1 MDSLDSIVQAA
12 RFPVMKRLII
22 PLLCLLTAA
31 SLHANGGGYSKGVVS
46 TSAFQPIGVDQV
58 EMLSER
64 LEIDLHIEYADIRI
78 EYVLHNPGKKITV
91 ECGFPAATAG
101 AFNMSEEQRK
111 ARPPVTL
118 DHFMIE
124 ADGKRL
130 AANLLPDDVR
140 LSGKP
145 NGRNSFHL
153 TSWHLVKIPFG
164 QGQTRKIS
172 VSYRNEYFRIWG
184 AENRVSLTY
193 LFSAAGLW
201 AGPIRQGS
209 VTINLVTVHAED
221 VALNH
226 PKRFIRSNGAFKWS
240 FTDLE
245 PTLEDDLVIFIG
257 QNTFTQEMEL
267 VSDDRMPALTY
278 VAKGGTWK
286 DDRLV
291 GASWQL
297 YSRRF
302 TAKASSWLKEADG
315 SEHPPEALRDAN
327 RSTAWVEG
335 AEGDGIGEHVT
346 LTLDKPSNVRRMGI
360 VNGFVRSRELYFANN
375 RIWWLAVSVN
385 GGKSFS
391 VEVPDER
398 LEHKYFWIDLPKTS
412 GLVKTIKLEIAAIRQ
427 GSAYKDTALSE
438 VVLSIPLEKAPRI
451 QPVR

>member
-1 MDSLDSIVQAA
+1 
-12 RFPVMKRLII
+12 MKRHLI
-22 PLLCLLTAA
+22 PLLCLLAVA
-31 SLHANGGGYSKGVVS
+31 NLHANGGGYSKGVVS

-78 EYVLHNPGKKITV
+78 EYVLHNPGKKVTV

-101 AFNMSEEQRK
+101 SFYMSEEQRK

-130 AANLLPDDVR
+130 AAHLLPDDIR
-140 LSGKP
+140 LSGNS
-145 NGRNSFHL
+145 NGRSSIHL
-153 TSWHLVKIPFG
+153 TSWHLVKIPFS
-164 QGQTRKIS
+164 QGQTRKVS
-172 VSYRNEYFRIWG
+172 VSYRNEYFRGSSG
-184 AENRVSLTY
+184 AEDRVSLTY

-201 AGPIRQGS
+201 AGPIKQGA
-209 VTINLVTVHAED
+209 VTVNPVTVDAGN
-221 VALNH
+221 VSLNH
-226 PKRFIRSNGAFKWS
+226 PKRFIRSDGALKWS

-245 PTLEDDLVIFIG
+245 PTLEDDLVISVGRNI
-257 QNTFTQEMEL
+257 FTQHLENAPGDEL
-267 VSDDRMPALTY
+267 PSLTY
-278 VAKGGTWK
+278 VATGGTWK
-286 DDRLV
+286 DDRIV

-302 TAKASSWLKEADG
+302 TAKTSSWLKEADG
-315 SEHPPEALRDAN
+315 AEHTPDLLHDAN

-335 AEGDGIGEHVT
+335 AEGDGISEHLT

-360 VNGFVRSRELYFANN
+360 VNGFMKSRELYFANN
-375 RIWWLAVSVN
+375 RVWQWAVSVN
-385 GGKSFS
+385 GGKTFF
-391 VEVPDER
+391 VEVPDEP
-398 LEHKYFWIDLPKTS
+398 LEHEYFWIDLPKS
-412 GLVKTIKLEIAAIRQ
+412 SELVKTIKLEIAAIRP
-427 GSAYKDTALSE
+427 GSTYRDTALSE